1 MNRTRLGTDRV
12 TLALEF
18 TPLVGQ
24 CPSDCNKCRTRT
36 QAGDSKVP
44 KQAKPE
50 IATPEQRERL
60 RALYEK
66 RFPAP
71 PPEAEISETVGST
84 YSFKGD
90 KRVQLEEEQ
99 VQDPDTYVQEG
110 PSTRL
115 VIEKTRAIRRGV
127 DTVNCLA
134 EAVKA
139 RANTLHGDR
148 LLAESREH
156 QRQMKEPRL
165 AEWLKK
171 HPGRER

>member
-71 PPEAEISETVGST
+71 PPEASETLGST
-84 YSFKGD
+84 FAFEKPQPEGE
-90 KRVQLEEEQ
+90 REEEQ

-156 QRQMKEPRL
+156 QRQMKEARL